1 MGLQDFEV
9 FIRERLQSFDG
20 TLDLTSGSPIDTQV
34 IQPLLRRIGTDPFT
48 VDAAT
53 FIVERLAQEFPDLAA
68 SDGDAVS
75 DLLAKPALLL
85 WDPIIREIQR
95 VKSSLSFRDPSTLT
109 ADEADALGA
118 NLFASRGKGNYSR
131 GIGRIYFAQ
140 PQPITISPSNFFT
153 SQAGLH
159 FFPTGVQS
167 IKSTEMLL
175 NTEGSL
181 YYFDINLVAE
191 STGDEYNIEPS
202 QLVTI
207 ANISSAVRV
216 TNKARFRFGETETD
230 PVTFIGNIEN
240 SLSERSLVTG
250 RGIASR
256 LGQAFPEITRLN
268 VVGFNDPEMQR
279 DILSGGGLGAMVAFG
294 TDAKAYPDGEFKP
307 RTRRVQMPGA
317 NFLTTIGPAG
327 PVKGW
332 VLTLFGAY
340 LEPPDVRDLPVV
352 RVVDDQTI
360 ELGEQVIAPGMQ
372 NKAWALRKLELTLSG
387 IPGGI
392 LYPDGPNG
400 TISVPPDQVHIGGCT
415 DILVRGSAF
424 DTASLALD
432 LALDDKPLLS
442 GTMAALGNDGNSVIV
457 LGDYQLGVN
466 YSNDDEIGKIFAEA
480 PVRGYSI
487 EIQDGPGAGIYRVV
501 HRVVG
506 PPSPVFYVL
515 PLIPADLPSQYR
527 WRLIDEIHVD
537 LVEPK
542 QTRLEGNF
550 GKTVQNSA
558 IFTTSSIPPI
568 DFDSLG
574 ISEGDTLRI
583 LSGLDKGDRKIEAIY
598 PPFYTQLVVDR
609 PFTSSVDNV
618 PFVIFRPNASGGVKH
633 PLLRITSVTLLD
645 TTGQPVGSK
654 VPYAKPVEIQSNS
667 FQNIGNGV
675 KVELKNA
682 QLGIVSVGVTPGPLN
697 TEIDLGV
704 GGTLQLNFEG
714 GTPVTTAL
722 PGGVQLLSNIQALIN
737 AQTLIATGYEAAGL
751 LEYNG
756 QVFLGITPLGPNTTT
771 AGTSPALAA
780 ALFGDTSP
788 RTSRDIHPAT
798 IVSWA
803 ALDINA
809 QLDSV
814 WVLDGLQSGF
824 YRDPVSDGDVL
835 RVSHDF
841 APELS
846 RDVRVGPRSVGSARM
861 YFLEPT
867 SVEINDETTF
877 TTEDANGNV
886 LRYKPDPTL
895 ERQVYPCLP
904 NGTKPRDGVALNSTT
919 FESVGTDFR
928 SKGIREGDLLKIDYQ
943 DLVGDLVS
951 LADPVLSL
959 ALKQLRLSIDNQ
971 PDKFVTFVNDVGT
984 PGAVDRKGVA
994 DQINAAVGYK
1004 VCEIREVTP
1013 GTYRL
1018 VFNPTVYLEVIPQL
1032 SNPHSANTI
1041 LGFSDS
1047 VESTNIA
1054 VNAGTYTISEV
1065 APAGNVARLTLS
1077 SSLPSPGSDLQ
1088 QFSVHRVGSQR
1099 IVSTAMSEQTSAG
1112 GLYYWDVELLSEGPG
1127 NLWNIPAEQEMV
1139 VAGYRSDGY
1148 YLLTEDAN
1156 TTFSTAE
1163 SIELVLSNSILEV
1176 GVDDD
1181 PENATKL
1188 LGQRLSVDYEY
1199 ASLVQ
1204 GVQSFISAD
1213 SERVVNESPLARSLV
1228 PHYVRFDVTYSGGS
1242 KPEEILPSIK
1252 DYILKIQPDIALESS
1267 DVQGLILNKGASYIQ
1282 NPIDLLAVVHNF
1294 DRTVTVVRSQDSL
1307 STGRLAAFVPEA
1319 VTLTRRTA

>member
-9 FIRERLQSFDG
+9 FIRERLQAFDG
-20 TLDLTSGSPIDTQV
+20 TLDLTSGSPIDAQV

-53 FIVERLAQEFPDLAA
+53 FIVDRLSQEFPDLAA
-68 SDGDAVS
+68 ADGDAVS

-95 VKSSLSFRDPSTLT
+95 IKSSLSFRDPATLT

-118 NLFASRGKGNYSR
+118 NLFASRSKGTYAR
-131 GIGRIYFAQ
+131 GVGRIYFAQ
-140 PQPITISPSNFFT
+140 PQPISISPSNFFT
-153 SQAGLH
+153 SQSGLH

-191 STGDEYNIEPS
+191 STGDEYNIEPA

-216 TNKARFRFGETETD
+216 TNKARFRFGEAETD

-256 LGQAFPEITRLN
+256 LGQTFPEITRLN

-279 DILSGGGLGAMVAFG
+279 DVLSGGGLGAMVAFG
-294 TDAKAYPDGEFKP
+294 TDAKAYPDGEFKA

-340 LEPPDVRDLPVV
+340 LEPPAVRDLAVV

-360 ELGEQVIAPGMQ
+360 ELGEQVVAPGMQ

-400 TISVPPDQVHIGGCT
+400 TVSVPPDQVHIGGCT

-432 LALDDKPLLS
+432 LAIDDKPLLE
-442 GTMAALGNDGNSVIV
+442 GTQARLANGSRIFVD
-457 LGDYQLGVN
+457 DYKLGVN
-466 YSNDDEIGKIFAEA
+466 YSSDDEIGKIFLETG
-480 PVRGYSI
+480 VRSYAI
-487 EIQDGPGAGIYRVV
+487 EILDGPGAGIYRALSCALTPLTTRFLVT
-501 HRVVG
+501 
-506 PPSPVFYVL
+506 PP
-515 PLIPADLPSQYR
+515 IPTTIPGFYR

-550 GKTVQNSA
+550 GKTVQNVSV
-558 IFTTSSIPPI
+558 FTTSSAPPI
-568 DFDSLG
+568 DFDALG
-574 ISEGDTLRI
+574 VSEGDTLRI
-583 LSGLDKGDRKIEAIY
+583 LSGLDKGDRKIEAIS

-618 PFVIFRPNASGGVKH
+618 PFIIFRPNAAGGVKH
-633 PLLRITSVTLLD
+633 PLLRVTGVTLLD

-654 VPYAKPVEIQSNS
+654 VPYAKPVEIQSSS

-675 KVELKNA
+675 KVELKDA
-682 QLGIVSVGVTPGPLN
+682 QLGIVSIGITPGPVD
-697 TEIDLGV
+697 TTIDLGA
-704 GGTLQLNFEG
+704 GGNLQLNFDG
-714 GTPVTTAL
+714 YGSLYVSLT
-722 PGGVQLLSNIQALIN
+722 GGVQLLSDVQTAIN
-737 AQTLIATGYEAAGL
+737 AVTLSAVGYEAATL
-751 LEYNG
+751 REYNG
-756 QVFLGITPLGPNTTT
+756 QVFLGIVPLGPNTTT
-771 AGTSPALAA
+771 AGTDAA
-780 ALFGDTSP
+780 VAVSLFGDTSP
-788 RTSRDIHPAT
+788 RTSRDIRPVT
-798 IVSWA
+798 PVTWA
-803 ALDINA
+803 SYDINA

-824 YRDPVSDGDVL
+824 YRDPVPDGAVL

-841 APELS
+841 APELA
-846 RDVRVGPRSVGSARM
+846 RDVRVGSRSLGSARM

-867 SVEINDETTF
+867 SVEVDHETTF
-877 TTEDANGNV
+877 TTADANGNV

-904 NGTKPRDGVALNSTT
+904 NGTKPRNGVAFDATT
-919 FESVGTDFR
+919 FQCTGIDFR
-928 SKGIREGDLLKIDYQ
+928 SKGVRVGDLLKIDYQ

-951 LADPVLSL
+951 LADPVPGL

-984 PGAVDRKGVA
+984 PGAVGRKGVA
-994 DQINAAVGYK
+994 DQINAAVGYQ

-1013 GTYRL
+1013 GTHRL

-1032 SNPHSANTI
+1032 ANPDSANAL
-1041 LGFSDS
+1041 LGFSNS
-1047 VESTNIA
+1047 VESTNTA
-1054 VNAGTYTISEV
+1054 VNAGTYVVSDV
-1065 APAGNVARLTLS
+1065 APSGSVAKLTVTPA
-1077 SSLPSPGSDLQ
+1077 LPSPGSDLQ

-1099 IVSTAMSEQTSAG
+1099 IVSTAMATQTSAG

-1213 SERVVNESPLARSLV
+1213 SERVINQSPLARSLV
-1228 PHYVRFDVTYSGGS
+1228 PHYVRFDATYSGGS
-1242 KPEEILPSIK
+1242 KPEEVLPSVK
-1252 DYILKIQPDIALESS
+1252 DYILKIQPDVALESS
-1267 DVQGLILNKGASYIQ
+1267 DIQGLILNKGASYIQ
-1282 NPIDLLAVVHNF
+1282 NPIDLLAVVYNF

-1307 STGRLAAFVPEA
+1307 STGRLAAFVPDA